1 VSLGKDRRQKTAQAE
16 LPLSSRGESPRGQRS
31 GESRTATSGDERS
44 GTTTLMERVVERGN
58 VKVALK
64 RVRQNKGSP
73 GVDGMTIDELP
84 KHLAAN
90 WPMIREQLLDGS

>member
-1 VSLGKDRRQKTAQAE
+1 VDNYHAAWDTEIRT
-16 LPLSSRGESPRGQRS
+16 LP
-31 GESRTATSGDERS
+31 
-44 GTTTLMERVVERGN
+44 
-58 VKVALK
+58 K